1 MRSPAKATM
10 IRAMPVLDKK
20 KLRREIERD
29 RRRKVRERLLA
40 LKDEI
45 KAARI
50 KRDEQIRAVQIDC
63 KLKRE
68 ELRQSCALRRNRA
81 RATGAA
87 EVEER
92 RGVLQSEKGYER
104 QIRNADRPR
113 QLRRTTA
120 EKRQESD
127 DEVRSNLAPDM
138 VRVFDSV
145 RRHIKGTPR
154 KSRTEAFLQW
164 AEENPGEVFDIMQH
178 DADRYLSQ
186 LLAEQESLQ
195 RQQRRRGAV
204 PF

>member
-1 MRSPAKATM
+1 
-10 IRAMPVLDKK
+10 MPVLDKK

-45 KAARI
+45 KAARL

-127 DEVRSNLAPDM
+127 DEVRSNLEPDM

>member
-1 MRSPAKATM
+1 
-10 IRAMPVLDKK
+10 MPVLDKK

-29 RRRKVRERLLA
+29 RRRKVRERLAA
-40 LKDEI
+40 LKAEI
-45 KAARI
+45 KAARV

-63 KLKRE
+63 RLKRE

-127 DEVRSNLAPDM
+127 DEVRSNLEPDM